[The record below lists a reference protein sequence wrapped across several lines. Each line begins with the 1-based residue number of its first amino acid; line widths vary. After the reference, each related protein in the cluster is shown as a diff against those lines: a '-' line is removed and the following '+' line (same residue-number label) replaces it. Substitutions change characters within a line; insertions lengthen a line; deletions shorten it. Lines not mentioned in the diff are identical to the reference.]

1 MYCDRCGTQLNA
13 GAQFCV
19 KCGKAIVGGVEAVPE
34 GQVRASIR
42 KYWSLWGSGRW
53 AGAAE
58 FADAGDALD
67 D

>member
-1 MYCDRCGTQLNA
+1 MYCDRCGHSSTR
-13 GAQFCV
+13 GAILREV
-19 KCGKAIVGGVEAVPE
+19 REAIVGGVEAVPE
-34 GQVRASIR
+34 GQGTGQVSGI
-42 KYWSLWGSGRW
+42 LELMGSGRW